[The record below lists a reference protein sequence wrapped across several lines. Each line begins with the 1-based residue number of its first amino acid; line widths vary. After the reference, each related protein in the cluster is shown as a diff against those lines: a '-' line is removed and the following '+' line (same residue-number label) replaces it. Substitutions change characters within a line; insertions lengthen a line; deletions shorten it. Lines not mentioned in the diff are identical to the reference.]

1 MRLFLVHGSIANG
14 LTTWAA
20 QRPLEQRFDVVVW
33 NRPGYPPNDPVERID
48 FEEQAGEL
56 AGLLEPGDHLCGHSY
71 GGVIALLA
79 AAARPDLASLTVVE
93 PPAFGI
99 ARGRPAVDRLV
110 EQFERFFAAGP
121 HEPVAYLRGFLP
133 IVGSEMR
140 IPDRLPP
147 ELEQGTLAAIAER
160 PPWEAVIPFAALRA
174 APSAKLVVSGRHS
187 AAFEAVCDVL
197 ESELGAERAVLHGAG
212 HSVPRLGEPFNRVLA
227 EFVERAEARAA
238 GPTPPP
244 GDA

>member
-1 MRLFLVHGSIANG
+1 VRLFLVHGSIANG
-14 LTTWAA
+14 LATWAA

-56 AGLLEPGDHLCGHSY
+56 AALLEPGDHLCGHSY
-71 GGVIALLA
+71 GGVISLLA

-99 ARGRPAVDRLV
+99 ARGQPAVDRLV

-133 IVGSEMR
+133 IVGSDMR

-147 ELEQGTLAAIAER
+147 ELEQGTRAAIAER

-174 APSAKLVVSGRHS
+174 APFPKLVVSGRHA

-197 ESELGAERAVLHGAG
+197 ESELVAERAVLHGAG

-227 EFVERAEARAA
+227 EFVERAEAQAARAA
-238 GPTPPP
+238 PPP
-244 GDA
+244 A